1 MGQFMKRF
9 LCTVLVC
16 FLVLYAGPARAQIV
30 SGTVT
35 NGSVTAGG
43 SAVYTFSGTSG
54 QYANL
59 NIYSASY
66 TGNIAVKNPDSTAWS
81 GSGLSRA
88 YGPLTQTGTY
98 TVT

>member
-1 MGQFMKRF
+1 MKRC

-16 FLVLYAGPARAQIV
+16 FLVLYAGQARAQMV

-43 SAVYTFSGTSG
+43 SSIQTFSGTSG
-54 QYANL
+54 QYAML

-88 YGPLTQTGTY
+88 YGPLDPNGNIHG
-98 TVT
+98 